1 MHKKRK
7 YSSGLFLS
15 HINHLRSPLQ
25 PLLSITSGVAHPDFP
40 ATLFHYH
47 LLSEAQLDD
56 LAHFYHQRTPTIFSW
71 LYPEPIVG
79 RWWIHSDDGSSSGSG
94 NSDERGQQSVNLA
107 GSCVRGEAKVAAGTS
122 ASIEEKRRRFGRFVG
137 LRGCESPTFEGTTVW
152 TEEELERWVRQRIE
166 VGMLRQREK
175 ELAQSK
181 GF

>member
-1 MHKKRK
+1 
-7 YSSGLFLS
+7 
-15 HINHLRSPLQ
+15 
-25 PLLSITSGVAHPDFP
+25 
-40 ATLFHYH
+40 
-47 LLSEAQLDD
+47 
-56 LAHFYHQRTPTIFSW
+56 
-71 LYPEPIVG
+71 
-79 RWWIHSDDGSSSGSG
+79 
-94 NSDERGQQSVNLA
+94 VNLA